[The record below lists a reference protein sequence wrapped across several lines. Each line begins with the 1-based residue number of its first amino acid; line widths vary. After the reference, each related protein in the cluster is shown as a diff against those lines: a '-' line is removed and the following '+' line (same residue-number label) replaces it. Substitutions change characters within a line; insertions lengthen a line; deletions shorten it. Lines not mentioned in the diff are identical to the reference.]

1 MEVYLLIVTHSI
13 LIEMKIVVNGQLIN
27 YVDEGQG
34 KVVLLLHGWGANL
47 KSFNDMAARLAKT
60 YRVVRLDFPGFGESS
75 LPPENWVLGDYA
87 QLVKAILDKLK
98 INTIEAVI
106 AHSFGGRVTIKMH
119 AEGHISARKI
129 ILVDSGGIKHSTS
142 LRNQGFKAIAKVG
155 KQVAKAPG
163 LRKFHDTLRTKL
175 YKSAGSMD
183 YIEAGELQKVFITVI
198 NEDLREQAAL
208 LTQPCLLLWG
218 ENDTETPLSDAHI
231 FHKKIKGSELVVIP
245 NAGHFAYLDQPQQVM
260 ARIEAFLK

>member
-1 MEVYLLIVTHSI
+1 MTHSI
-13 LIEMKIVVNGQLIN
+13 LIKMKIVANNQLIN

-34 KVVLLLHGWGANL
+34 KVILLLHGWGANL
-47 KSFNDMAARLAKT
+47 KSFNNMATQLAKA
-60 YRVVRLDFPGFGESS
+60 YRVVRVDFPGFGESS
-75 LPPENWVLGDYA
+75 LPPENWVLDDYA

-98 INTIEAVI
+98 IDTVEAVI

-119 AEGHISARKI
+119 AEGYVAAKKI
-129 ILVDSGGIKHSTS
+129 ILVDSGGIKHSAS
-142 LRNQGFKAIAKVG
+142 LRNQSFKAIAKIG
-155 KQVAKAPG
+155 KQVAKTPG

-183 YIEAGELQKVFITVI
+183 YIEAGELQKVFINVI

-208 LTQPCLLLWG
+208 LTQPSLLLWG
-218 ENDTETPLSDAHI
+218 ENDTETPLNDAYI
-231 FHKKIKGSELVVIP
+231 FHKKIKGSELAVIP

-260 ARIEAFLK
+260 ARIEAFLR